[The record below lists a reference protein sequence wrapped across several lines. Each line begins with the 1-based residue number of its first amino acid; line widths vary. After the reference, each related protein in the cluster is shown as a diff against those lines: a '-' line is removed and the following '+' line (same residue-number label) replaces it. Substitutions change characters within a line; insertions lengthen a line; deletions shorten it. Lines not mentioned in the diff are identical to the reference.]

1 MKEKLIKLL
10 DNAHSP
16 YYKFPVASIVVT
28 KDGKEFLGVN
38 VELAN
43 GSSICAERNAIN
55 AAIAAGY
62 KKGDFAKIY
71 VMLSNG
77 EIGWPCFA
85 CRQTLLEFFENTVPV
100 ISVSKSGEEEVHTVA
115 ELCPYPFAK
124 EDLK

>member
-1 MKEKLIKLL
+1 M
-10 DNAHSP
+10 
-16 YYKFPVASIVVT
+16 
-28 KDGKEFLGVN
+28 GVN

-43 GSSICAERNAIN
+43 GSSICGERNAIN

-85 CRQTLLEFFENTVPV
+85 CRQTL
-100 ISVSKSGEEEVHTVA
+100 
-115 ELCPYPFAK
+115 
-124 EDLK
+124 